1 MRALVTGGGGFIGSS
16 IARALLAEGA
26 QVRVLDNFITGFREH
41 VPEGAELAE
50 VDLRDAEAV
59 RSSVNEIDFV
69 FHQAAIRSVPKSI
82 DNPRLTHDCNVN
94 GTVNLLI
101 AAAEAGV
108 KRLVYASS
116 SSAYGD
122 VKNPPNREDM
132 TPDPMSP
139 YAASK
144 LTGEYYCRVWNRVT
158 GLSTVSLRYFNV
170 FGPGQHPESKYSAV
184 FPGFISALTSDRTPE
199 VHWDGEQARDFAYI
213 DDVVNANLL
222 AAKADDSVSGEVFNI
237 GGGRPKSVNEVYRSV
252 SDVLGVDVEPKFMPK
267 RAGDIR
273 STSADISKAKRM
285 LGWEPQS
292 DWDQAVKATV
302 EWFSAGKAKDIEAE
316 PTR

>member
-16 IARALLAEGA
+16 IARALLRDGA
-26 QVRVLDNFITGFREH
+26 TVRVLDNFMTGFREH

-50 VDLRDAEAV
+50 IDLRDADAVREAV
-59 RSSVNEIDFV
+59 NDIDVV

-82 DNPRLTHDCNVN
+82 DNPKLSHDCNVN

-101 AAAEAGV
+101 AAADAGV
-108 KRLVYASS
+108 ERLVYASS

-144 LTGEYYCRVWNRVT
+144 LTGEYYCRVWTRVA

-184 FPGFISALTSDRTPE
+184 FPGFISALTSGRQPE
-199 VHWDGEQARDFAYI
+199 IHWDGEQARDFAYI

-222 AAKADDSVSGEVFNI
+222 AAAADDSVSGEVFNI

-252 SDVLGVDVEPKFMPK
+252 CAVLGVDVEPKHTPK

-273 STSADISKAKRM
+273 NTSADISKAERM
-285 LGWEPQS
+285 LGWRPQA
-292 DWDQAVKATV
+292 DWDEAVKATV
-302 EWFSAGKAKDIEAE
+302 EWFSAGKAKDIDANAGD
-316 PTR
+316 